1 MTLRAKAALLLG
13 LLAAALWS
21 GAEAVRSLAP
31 EKNAHLPQDIYQSY
45 ARRAEAA
52 EYVLRGDAGYVA
64 VYEKAKDREP
74 VTVTGIELKCLR
86 EADRAMLEAGI
97 PVINRR
103 ELLLSLAAGTEE

>member
-31 EKNAHLPQDIYQSY
+31 EKNANLPQEIYQSY
-45 ARRAEAA
+45 ARPAEAA

-74 VTVTGIELKCLR
+74 VSVTGIELKCLR
-86 EADRAMLEAGI
+86 EADQAMLEAGI

-103 ELLLSLAAGTEE
+103 ELLLLLEDLGS

>member
-31 EKNAHLPQDIYQSY
+31 EKNANLPQEIYQSY

-52 EYVLRGDAGYVA
+52 EYVLRASSSNA
-64 VYEKAKDREP
+64 CARR
-74 VTVTGIELKCLR
+74 TGPCLR
-86 EADRAMLEAGI
+86 RASRSSTGGSCCSCWRTWAPDRARI
-97 PVINRR
+97 DY
-103 ELLLSLAAGTEE
+103 